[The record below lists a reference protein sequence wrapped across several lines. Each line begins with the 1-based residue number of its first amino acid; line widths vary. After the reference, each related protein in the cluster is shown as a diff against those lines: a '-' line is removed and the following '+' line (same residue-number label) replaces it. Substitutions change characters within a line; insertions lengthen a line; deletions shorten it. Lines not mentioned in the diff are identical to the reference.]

1 MDLYSDATQYH
12 QFFVRFIFKKNIFI
26 YQIIAS
32 NLVNMRSLQ
41 ARALPPGIHF
51 FVKNGKKKTSFE
63 VHMFMSLQRILMKLR
78 TVINFGMIKSTGVAY
93 YLLPE

>member
-12 QFFVRFIFKKNIFI
+12 QFFVRLIFRKNIFM

-51 FVKNGKKKTSFE
+51 FVKNGKKKNFFWGSYVHEFATDSYETS
-63 VHMFMSLQRILMKLR
+63 HS
-78 TVINFGMIKSTGVAY
+78 Y
-93 YLLPE
+93 